1 MKFSPEQHQ
10 KAAALLRKKASAA
23 HSMTEQSRL
32 EVLAQRADEFAR
44 LADKQP
50 QKPKE

>member
-10 KAAALLRKKASAA
+10 KAAAQLRRKALSSP
-23 HSMTEQSRL
+23 SMTEQSRL
-32 EVLAQRADEFAR
+32 EVMAQRADEFAR